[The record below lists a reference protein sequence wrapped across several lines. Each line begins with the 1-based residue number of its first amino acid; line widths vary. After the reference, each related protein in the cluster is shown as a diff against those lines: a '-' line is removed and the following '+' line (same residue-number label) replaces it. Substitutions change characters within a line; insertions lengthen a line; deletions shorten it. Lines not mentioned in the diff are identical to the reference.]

1 MFHSINFVKTGVCK
15 HLQRPHGFIAG
26 IIGLVLCFS
35 GMQWFLLLTLW
46 GISIYLLS
54 SDQDFMLQY
63 TVFVCCMYISSRFDF
78 LLLTDLFWMS
88 VTSSSQNNLF
98 KNEQVLFLQ
107 ERQLLFLL
115 HSKFFKESLFT
126 LQLLCLIFSL
136 RLYLISII

>member
-88 VTSSSQNNLF
+88 VTSFSQNNLF
-98 KNEQVLFLQ
+98 KNEQVLFYRNVSFCFYYILNSLKKVY
-107 ERQLLFLL
+107 LLYNYSVWFF
-115 HSKFFKESLFT
+115 HSA
-126 LQLLCLIFSL
+126 CIW
-136 RLYLISII
+136 Y